1 MRNHLFLQKILN
13 SMGKFTKLA
22 VTDVPDFNVVYVS
35 GNMSYANTSTKQAN
49 LKIVQNIKNKFL
61 PYIDKWGKE
70 LEIDSA
76 VLIGFIAVESG
87 GKENLGP
94 NGADA
99 TGLCQVTRVNIRE
112 VLPKFKIITK
122 QPLPDVISSYLSKKA
137 PYLLSKD
144 FNTTQK
150 LSSTNMASLSKLLT
164 SDNEFNILMGAL
176 ALRWLF
182 EFLKYDGQAYL
193 NKTIIGYNQSAY
205 GRIKVYKN
213 KPVTTMELYKDSVI
227 PKETRNYLAKFLG
240 RDGFLQLIIENK
252 VY

>member
-1 MRNHLFLQKILN
+1 
-13 SMGKFTKLA
+13 MGKFTKLA
-22 VTDVPDFNVVYVS
+22 TTGVPDFNVVYVS
-35 GNMSYANTSTKQAN
+35 GNLSYANSSTKTAN
-49 LKIVQNIKNKFL
+49 LNIVKNIKAKFL
-61 PYIDKWGKE
+61 PYIERWGNE

-99 TGLCQVTRVNIRE
+99 TGLCQVTRVNVRE
-112 VLPKFKIITK
+112 VVPKFKAITK
-122 QPLPDVISSYLSKKA
+122 QPLPTEIRTYLQKKA
-137 PYLLSKD
+137 PFLLSD
-144 FNTTQK
+144 SFNSTQK
-150 LSSTNMASLSKLLT
+150 LSATDMAKLSKLLKE
-164 SDNEFNILMGAL
+164 DNEFNILMGAIS
-176 ALRWLF
+176 LRWLF
-182 EFLKYDGQAYL
+182 EFLKYDNQAWL

-227 PKETRNYLAKFLG
+227 PKETRNYLAKLLG
-240 RDGFLQLIIENK
+240 RDGFMQLIIENK